1 MTSTKPRVAP
11 DGLYTLKQ
19 TAEAL
24 EVNYTTVRRY
34 VKSGYLNPRVRK
46 INNKMVLTGEEI
58 LKCWLE
64 MY

>member
-24 EVNYTTVRRY
+24 EVNYTTVHRY
-34 VKSGYLNPRVRK
+34 VKRGYLNPRMRK

>member
-24 EVNYTTVRRY
+24 EVNYPTVRRY
-34 VKSGYLNPRVRK
+34 VKRGYLNPRVRK

>member
-34 VKSGYLNPRVRK
+34 VKRGYLNPRVR
-46 INNKMVLTGEEI
+46 KMVLTGEEI